1 MAQFYKE
8 LKDLRVSKEISLE
21 DLESKTKINIKYL
34 NAIEQGDFDILPTP
48 YLRLFIRAYAIEIG
62 GNAERALEQLDSFV
76 GNNRSTAATS
86 QIKNIDK
93 EENKIDDNFSFL
105 NLLSDSNLKL
115 RNDILKVSLLSI
127 LFIFSIIIIK
137 NISDETKNLNTNS
150 SQNTYKNQMKIIDDE
165 ELLINYAEDKF
176 IEKSL
181 NMEPP
186 FFLSVN
192 ANSELSMLIEQDTLD
207 TYTELLYPGTEINLQ
222 GFISKAKII
231 FSNTENIKVRLN
243 GKELSIIENYPH
255 PLKLIIQSSPPS
267 ISIRLFTPLN

>member
-34 NAIEQGDFDILPTP
+34 NAIEQGDFDILPSP
-48 YLRLFIRAYAIEIG
+48 YLRLFIRAYAVEIG
-62 GNAERALEQLDSFV
+62 GDSERALEQLDSFV
-76 GNNRSTAATS
+76 GNTRSTATTS
-86 QIKNIDK
+86 QMKTTDK
-93 EENKIDDNFSFL
+93 DESKIDENFSFF
-105 NLLSDSNLKL
+105 NLLSESNLKL

-137 NISDETKNLNTNS
+137 NISGETESFNVSS
-150 SQNTYKNQMKIIDDE
+150 SQSAYKNQIKVIDDE
-165 ELLINYAEDKF
+165 ELLLNYAEDKF

-181 NMEPP
+181 NTEPP
-186 FFLSVN
+186 FFLSIN
-192 ANSELSMLIEQDTLD
+192 ANSELSMLIEQDTID

-222 GFISKAKII
+222 GFVSKAKII
-231 FSNTENIKVRLN
+231 FSNTDKIKARLN
-243 GKELSIIENYPH
+243 GEELSIIENYPH

>member
-8 LKDLRVSKEISLE
+8 LKDLRISKEISLE
-21 DLESKTKINIKYL
+21 DLETKTKINIKYL

-62 GNAERALEQLDSFV
+62 GDAERALEQLDSFV
-76 GNNRSTAATS
+76 GNNRPTATKS
-86 QIKNIDK
+86 KIKNTEK
-93 EENKIDDNFSFL
+93 EESKIDENFGFF
-105 NLLSDSNLKL
+105 NLLSESNLKL

-127 LFIFSIIIIK
+127 LFIFSIFIIK
-137 NISDETKNLNTNS
+137 NISRETEDFKPNS
-150 SQNTYKNQMKIIDDE
+150 SRSTYKNQIKVIDDE
-165 ELLINYAEDKF
+165 ELLLNYAEDKF

-181 NMEPP
+181 NTEPP

-192 ANSELSMLIEQDTLD
+192 ANSELSMLIEQDTID

-222 GFISKAKII
+222 GFVSKAEII
-231 FSNTENIKVRLN
+231 FSNTNKIKARLN
-243 GKELSIIENYPH
+243 GEELSIIENYPH
-255 PLKLIIQSSPPS
+255 PLKLIVQSSPPS

>member
-8 LKDLRVSKEISLE
+8 LKDLRISKDISLE
-21 DLESKTKINIKYL
+21 DLESKTKINVKYL
-34 NAIEQGDFDILPTP
+34 NAIEKGDFDILPTP
-48 YLRLFIRAYAIEIG
+48 YLRLFIRAYAVEIG
-62 GNAERALEQLDSFV
+62 GDAERALEQLDSFV
-76 GNNRSTAATS
+76 GNNRPIAATS
-86 QIKNIDK
+86 QIKNTDR
-93 EENKIDDNFSFL
+93 EENKIDENFSFF

-137 NISDETKNLNTNS
+137 NITSETKSFNTNS
-150 SQNTYKNQMKIIDDE
+150 SQSAYKNQIKVIDDD
-165 ELLINYAEDKF
+165 ELLLNYAEDKF

-181 NMEPP
+181 NTEPP
-186 FFLSVN
+186 FFLSIN
-192 ANSELSMLIEQDTLD
+192 ANSESSMLIEQDTLE

-222 GFISKAKII
+222 GFVSKAKII
-231 FSNTENIKVRLN
+231 FSNTDKIKARLN
-243 GKELSIIENYPH
+243 GEELSIIENYPH

>member
-21 DLESKTKINIKYL
+21 DLESKTKINVKYL

-115 RNDILKVSLLSI
+115 RNDILKVSVLSI

-137 NISDETKNLNTNS
+137 NISGEDESLNTNP
-150 SQNTYKNQMKIIDDE
+150 SQNAYKNEINIIDDE

-186 FFLSVN
+186 FFLSIN
-192 ANSELSMLIEQDTLD
+192 ANSELSMLIEQDTID

-231 FSNTENIKVRLN
+231 FSNTDNIKARLN
-243 GKELSIIENYPH
+243 GEELSVIENYPH

>member
-8 LKDLRVSKEISLE
+8 LKDLRISKEISLE

-34 NAIEQGDFDILPTP
+34 NAIEQGDFDVLPTP
-48 YLRLFIRAYAIEIG
+48 YLRLFIRAYALEIG
-62 GNAERALEQLDSFV
+62 GDAERALEQLDSFV
-76 GNNRSTAATS
+76 GNNRTSAATS
-86 QIKNIDK
+86 QIKNTDK
-93 EENKIDDNFSFL
+93 DENKIDENFSFS
-105 NLLSDSNLKL
+105 NLLSESNLKL

-137 NISDETKNLNTNS
+137 NISSENAGLNTNS
-150 SQNTYKNQMKIIDDE
+150 LQSVHKNQMKVIDDE
-165 ELLINYAEDKF
+165 ELLLNYAEDKF

-181 NMEPP
+181 NTEPP

-192 ANSELSMLIEQDTLD
+192 ANSELSMLIEQDTID

-222 GFISKAKII
+222 GFVSKAKII
-231 FSNTENIKVRLN
+231 FSNTDKIKARLN
-243 GKELSIIENYPH
+243 GEELSIIENYPH

>member
-76 GNNRSTAATS
+76 GNNRPTAATS

-137 NISDETKNLNTNS
+137 NISETESANTNS
-150 SQNTYKNQMKIIDDE
+150 SQSAYKNQIKVIDDE

-192 ANSELSMLIEQDTLD
+192 ANSELSMLIEQDTID

-231 FSNTENIKVRLN
+231 FSNTDNIKARLN
-243 GKELSIIENYPH
+243 GEELSIIENYPH

>member
-8 LKDLRVSKEISLE
+8 LKDLRISKEISLE
-21 DLESKTKINIKYL
+21 DLESKTKINVKYL

-48 YLRLFIRAYAIEIG
+48 YLRLFIKAYAVEIG
-62 GNAERALEQLDSFV
+62 GDAKRALEQLDSFV
-76 GNNRSTAATS
+76 GNNRPTATTS

-93 EENKIDDNFSFL
+93 EENKTDDYFSFL
-105 NLLSDSNLKL
+105 NLFSDSNLKL

-137 NISDETKNLNTNS
+137 NISSETESINTDS
-150 SQNTYKNQMKIIDDE
+150 SQSAYKNQIKVIDDE
-165 ELLINYAEDKF
+165 ELLLNYAEDKF

-181 NMEPP
+181 NTEPP
-186 FFLSVN
+186 FFLSIN
-192 ANSELSMLIEQDTLD
+192 ANSELSMLIEQDTID

-222 GFISKAKII
+222 GFVSKAKII
-231 FSNTENIKVRLN
+231 FSNTDKIKARLN
-243 GKELSIIENYPH
+243 GEELSIIENYPH

>member
-21 DLESKTKINIKYL
+21 DLESKTKINVKYL
-34 NAIEQGDFDILPTP
+34 NAIERGDFDILPTP

-115 RNDILKVSLLSI
+115 RNDILKVSVLSI

-137 NISDETKNLNTNS
+137 NISGEDESLNTNP
-150 SQNTYKNQMKIIDDE
+150 SQNAYKNEINIIDDE

-186 FFLSVN
+186 FFLSIN
-192 ANSELSMLIEQDTLD
+192 ANSELSMLIEQDTID

-231 FSNTENIKVRLN
+231 FSNTENIKARLN
-243 GKELSIIENYPH
+243 GEELSIIENYPH

>member
-21 DLESKTKINIKYL
+21 DLESKTKINVKYL

-86 QIKNIDK
+86 QIKNTDK

-115 RNDILKVSLLSI
+115 RNDILKVSVLSI

-137 NISDETKNLNTNS
+137 NISGEDESLNTDT
-150 SQNTYKNQMKIIDDE
+150 SQNAYKNEINIIDDE

-192 ANSELSMLIEQDTLD
+192 ANSELSMLIEQDTID

-231 FSNTENIKVRLN
+231 FSNTDNIKARLN
-243 GKELSIIENYPH
+243 GEELSIIENYPH

>member
-8 LKDLRVSKEISLE
+8 LKDLRISKEISLE
-21 DLESKTKINIKYL
+21 DLESKTKINVKYL
-34 NAIEQGDFDILPTP
+34 EAIEQGDFDILPKP

-62 GNAERALEQLDSFV
+62 GDAERALEQLDSFI
-76 GNNRSTAATS
+76 GNIRPAATTS
-86 QIKNIDK
+86 QINNTDR
-93 EENKIDDNFSFL
+93 EESKLDESFSFF
-105 NLLSDSNLKL
+105 NLLSESNLKL

-137 NISDETKNLNTNS
+137 NISNETKSFNTNS
-150 SQNTYKNQMKIIDDE
+150 SENTYKNQIKVIDDE
-165 ELLINYAEDKF
+165 ELLLNYAEDKF

-181 NMEPP
+181 NIEPP
-186 FFLSVN
+186 FFLTVN
-192 ANSELSMLIEQDTLD
+192 ANSELSMLIKQDTID

-222 GFISKAKII
+222 GFVSEAKII
-231 FSNTENIKVRLN
+231 FSNTDNMKARLN
-243 GKELSIIENYPH
+243 GEELSIIENYPH

>member
-8 LKDLRVSKEISLE
+8 LKDLRISKDISLE
-21 DLESKTKINIKYL
+21 DLESKTKINVKYL

-76 GNNRSTAATS
+76 GNNRSTAANS

-93 EENKIDDNFSFL
+93 EENKIDENFSFI

-115 RNDILKVSLLSI
+115 RNDILKVSLLSV

-137 NISDETKNLNTNS
+137 NISDETENLNTNS
-150 SQNTYKNQMKIIDDE
+150 SQSTYKNQMKIIDDE

-231 FSNTENIKVRLN
+231 FSNTDNIKARLN
-243 GKELSIIENYPH
+243 GEVLSIIENYPH

>member
-8 LKDLRVSKEISLE
+8 LKDLRISKDISLE
-21 DLESKTKINIKYL
+21 DLESKTKINVKYL

-48 YLRLFIRAYAIEIG
+48 YLRLFIRAYADEIG
-62 GNAERALEQLDSFV
+62 GDAERALEQLDSFV
-76 GNNRSTAATS
+76 GNNRPTATTS
-86 QIKNIDK
+86 QIKNTDK
-93 EENKIDDNFSFL
+93 DESKIDENFSFF
-105 NLLSDSNLKL
+105 NLLSESNLKL

-137 NISDETKNLNTNS
+137 NISETESANTNS
-150 SQNTYKNQMKIIDDE
+150 SQSAYKNQIKVIDDE
-165 ELLINYAEDKF
+165 ELLLNYAEDKF

-192 ANSELSMLIEQDTLD
+192 ANSELSMLIEQDTID
-207 TYTELLYPGTEINLQ
+207 TYTELLYPGSEINLQ

-231 FSNTENIKVRLN
+231 FSNTDNIKARLN
-243 GKELSIIENYPH
+243 GEELSIIENYPH

>member
-8 LKDLRVSKEISLE
+8 LKDLRISKEISLE

-34 NAIEQGDFDILPTP
+34 SAIEKGDFDILPTP

-76 GNNRSTAATS
+76 GNNRSTTANS
-86 QIKNIDK
+86 QIKNTDK

-115 RNDILKVSLLSI
+115 RNDILKVSVLSI

-137 NISDETKNLNTNS
+137 NISGEDESLNTNP
-150 SQNTYKNQMKIIDDE
+150 SQNAYKNEINIIDDE

-186 FFLSVN
+186 FFLSIN
-192 ANSELSMLIEQDTLD
+192 ANSELSMLIEQDTID

-231 FSNTENIKVRLN
+231 FSNTDNIKARLN

>member
-76 GNNRSTAATS
+76 GNNRPTAATS

-93 EENKIDDNFSFL
+93 EENKIDENFSFL

-150 SQNTYKNQMKIIDDE
+150 SQSTYKNQIKIIDDE

-231 FSNTENIKVRLN
+231 FSNTDNIKARLN
-243 GKELSIIENYPH
+243 GEVLSIIENYPH

>member
-8 LKDLRVSKEISLE
+8 LKDLRISKEISLE
-21 DLESKTKINIKYL
+21 DLESKTKINVKYL

-48 YLRLFIRAYAIEIG
+48 YLRLFIRAYAVEIG
-62 GNAERALEQLDSFV
+62 GDAERALEQLDSFV
-76 GNNRSTAATS
+76 GNNRPTAATS
-86 QIKNIDK
+86 QIKNTDK
-93 EENKIDDNFSFL
+93 DESKIDENFSFF
-105 NLLSDSNLKL
+105 NLLSESNLKL

-137 NISDETKNLNTNS
+137 NISSETENFNTNS
-150 SQNTYKNQMKIIDDE
+150 SQSAYKNQIKVIDDE
-165 ELLINYAEDKF
+165 ELLLNYAEDKF

-181 NMEPP
+181 NTEPP

-192 ANSELSMLIEQDTLD
+192 ANSELSMLIEQDTID

-231 FSNTENIKVRLN
+231 FSNTDNIKARLN
-243 GKELSIIENYPH
+243 GEELSIIENYPH

>member
-34 NAIEQGDFDILPTP
+34 SAIEQGDFDVLPTP

-62 GNAERALEQLDSFV
+62 GDADRALEQLDSFV
-76 GNNRSTAATS
+76 GNSRPIATS
-86 QIKNIDK
+86 PIKNIDK
-93 EENKIDDNFSFL
+93 DEGNSTEDFSFF
-105 NLLSDSNLKL
+105 NLLSESNLKL

-127 LFIFSIIIIK
+127 LFIFSILIIK
-137 NISDETKNLNTNS
+137 NISNENENHSTKS
-150 SQNTYKNQMKIIDDE
+150 SKSAYKKQMKVIDEE
-165 ELLINYAEDKF
+165 ELLLNYAEDKF

-181 NMEPP
+181 AVEPP
-186 FFLSVN
+186 FFLSIN
-192 ANSELSMLIEQDTLD
+192 ANTELSMLIEQDTLD
-207 TYTELLYPGTEINLQ
+207 TYTELLYPGTEKNLQ

-231 FSNTENIKVRLN
+231 FSSTDKIKARLN
-243 GKELSIIENYPH
+243 GEDLSIIENYPH
-255 PLKLIIQSSPPS
+255 PLKLIIRASPPS

>member
-8 LKDLRVSKEISLE
+8 LKDLRISKDISLE

-76 GNNRSTAATS
+76 GNNRPTAATS

-93 EENKIDDNFSFL
+93 EENKIDENFSFL

-150 SQNTYKNQMKIIDDE
+150 SQSAYKNQIKIIDDE

-192 ANSELSMLIEQDTLD
+192 ADSELSMLIEQDTID
-207 TYTELLYPGTEINLQ
+207 TYTELLYPGSEINLQ

-231 FSNTENIKVRLN
+231 FSNTDNIKARLN
-243 GKELSIIENYPH
+243 GEVLSIIENYPH

>member
-21 DLESKTKINIKYL
+21 DLESKTKINVKYL
-34 NAIEQGDFDILPTP
+34 NAIERGDFDILPTP

-115 RNDILKVSLLSI
+115 RNDILKVSVLSI

-137 NISDETKNLNTNS
+137 NISGEDESLNTNP
-150 SQNTYKNQMKIIDDE
+150 SQNAYKNEINIIDDE

-192 ANSELSMLIEQDTLD
+192 ANSELSMLIEQDTID

-231 FSNTENIKVRLN
+231 FSNTDNIKARLN
-243 GKELSIIENYPH
+243 GEELSIIENYPH

>member
-8 LKDLRVSKEISLE
+8 LKDLRISKDISLE
-21 DLESKTKINIKYL
+21 DLESKTKINVKYL

-76 GNNRSTAATS
+76 GNNRPTAATS

-93 EENKIDDNFSFL
+93 EENKIDENFSFI

-150 SQNTYKNQMKIIDDE
+150 SQSAYKNQIKIIDDE

-231 FSNTENIKVRLN
+231 FSNTDNIKARLN
-243 GKELSIIENYPH
+243 GEALSIIENYPH